1 MAETATNGD
10 GRKATV
16 SQQLIN
22 NLKAELSKVKADLAD
37 ELDRLNADA
46 EKLRTSAAFS
56 TTDTKIVT
64 GCTNP
69 GEAPLKPR

>member
-1 MAETATNGD
+1 MAEIATNDD

-22 NLKAELSKVKADLAD
+22 NLKAELNKVKADLAD

-46 EKLRTSAAFS
+46 EKLRARRTM
-56 TTDTKIVT
+56 
-64 GCTNP
+64 TN
-69 GEAPLKPR
+69 